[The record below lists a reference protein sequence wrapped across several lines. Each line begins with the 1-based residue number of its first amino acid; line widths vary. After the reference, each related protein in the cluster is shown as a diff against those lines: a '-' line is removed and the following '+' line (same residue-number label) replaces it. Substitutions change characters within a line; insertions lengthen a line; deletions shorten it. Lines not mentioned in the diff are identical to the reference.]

1 MDRLFPGAG
10 TRHQILSYSL
20 GYSTTKGHDI
30 GCRVMACYLVGV
42 AGFEPAASSSRTKR
56 AAKLRHTPPASSGAW
71 TPGAADF
78 PGTSG
83 SLADPRHQRE
93 QRGFWPAGEPD
104 RGPR

>member
-1 MDRLFPGAG
+1 MP
-10 TRHQILSYSL
+10 SYSF
-20 GYSTTKGHDI
+20 GYSPHGKGHLP
-30 GCRVMACYLVGV
+30 RSQVAVELVGV

-56 AAKLRHTPPASSGAW
+56 AAKLRHTPPAISGAW

-93 QRGFWPAGEPD
+93 QRGFRTTGEPG
-104 RGPR
+104 RGPG